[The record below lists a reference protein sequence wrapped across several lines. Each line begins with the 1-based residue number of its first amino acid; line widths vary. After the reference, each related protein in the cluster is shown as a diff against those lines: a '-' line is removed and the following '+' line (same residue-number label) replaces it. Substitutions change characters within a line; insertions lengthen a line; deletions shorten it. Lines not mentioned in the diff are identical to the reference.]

1 MPRLD
6 GITVIAVVLVASFAI
21 DRIVTGA
28 LFLLSFSD
36 RWTRRFPDP
45 DAVTEPVERVK
56 ARNRQKLLYFCFAA
70 VLALPVLA
78 GYGRV
83 RILAALGFPTNA
95 VFDVILTGLLLVG
108 GSDRVADILKLPGAR
123 GADKSE
129 PKPITIQGTLVVEDK
144 GTSREAPAGQGG
156 LPPMFT

>member
-6 GITVIAVVLVASFAI
+6 GITVIAILLVASFAI

-45 DAVTEPVERVK
+45 DAVIDPAERVR

-95 VFDVILTGLLLVG
+95 VFDVILTGLILVG

-123 GADKSE
+123 GAEKPE
-129 PKPITIQGTLVVEDK
+129 PKPITIQGTLVVEERPRTGD
-144 GTSREAPAGQGG
+144 APADKSAHQ
-156 LPPMFT
+156 LFT

>member
-6 GITVIAVVLVASFAI
+6 GITVIAIVLMASFAI

-28 LFLLSFSD
+28 LFLLSFSGQ
-36 RWTRRFPDP
+36 WARRFPDP
-45 DAVTEPVERVK
+45 DAVIDPAERVR

-70 VLALPVLA
+70 VLAVPVLA

-95 VFDVILTGLLLVG
+95 LFDVILTGLILVG

-123 GADKSE
+123 GAEKPE
-129 PKPITIQGTLVVEDK
+129 PKPITIQGTLVVEEKPRSQETPTDR
-144 GTSREAPAGQGG
+144 GAHQLFP
-156 LPPMFT
+156 

>member
-6 GITVIAVVLVASFAI
+6 GITVIAIVLMASFAI

-45 DAVTEPVERVK
+45 DAVSDPAERVR

-70 VLALPVLA
+70 LLALPVLA

-95 VFDVILTGLLLVG
+95 VFDVILTGLILVG

-123 GADKSE
+123 GGEKAE
-129 PKPITIQGTLVVEDK
+129 PKPITIQGTLVVEERPRTE
-144 GTSREAPAGQGG
+144 GAPADKSVHQ
-156 LPPMFT
+156 MFT